1 MSFLKKYSIIFFLIV
16 GKAGAQSSASAVADS
31 LYALGNYSAAIN
43 EYAKVDN
50 EKASLQIARAYEAIG
65 NYKKAV
71 VQYRAT
77 LDKNTKLDIARFEM
91 GKLLLK
97 TKEYDAAL
105 EAFTALISKKD
116 GNPEYYYYLG
126 RVQKSMTDVSEA
138 NNSFRQAIRLD
149 STHLRSIYSLGKY
162 FVLKQEKDSV
172 LKYVNKGLKFYE
184 EDVSLI
190 NLKALA
196 FFNNGQFNQAIPHF
210 ERLLE
215 LGETKPFMYKKLAHG
230 YLSNLET
237 EKAHQTYLQL
247 LNFPDFV
254 ADAYSGFADV
264 FLKEKQLDSA
274 QFYIKRAIEERTV
287 VFDNEYRDL
296 GRIARLQGKT
306 KEALEYYTRAWEEN
320 KSNQYIHYQ
329 VCTLADEY
337 FQDPKTKLRYY
348 ENLLGQY
355 PKLLPFIEE
364 HAKKRVSELKAEI
377 HFASN

>member
-1 MSFLKKYSIIFFLIV
+1 VSFLKKYSIIILLIL
-16 GKAGAQSSASAVADS
+16 GKANAQSSASTIADS

-71 VQYRAT
+71 VQYTAT
-77 LDKNTKLDIARFEM
+77 LDKNPELDIARFEM

-97 TKEYDAAL
+97 TKHYDAAL
-105 EAFTALISKKD
+105 EAFTALISNK
-116 GNPEYYYYLG
+116 GRNPEYFYYIG
-126 RVQKSMTDVSEA
+126 RVQESMADGTGA

-172 LKYVNKGLKFYE
+172 LKYVDKGLEFYE

-196 FFNNGQFNQAIPHF
+196 FFNNGEFRQALPYF
-210 ERLLE
+210 EQLLE
-215 LGETKPFMYKKLAHG
+215 LGEEKPFVYKKLAHC
-230 YLSNLET
+230 YLMHLET
-237 EKAHQTYLQL
+237 EKAYQTYRQL
-247 LNFPDFV
+247 LNFQDFE
-254 ADAYSGFADV
+254 ADAYSGLAEV
-264 FLKEKQLDSA
+264 FLKEQQLDSA
-274 QFYIKRAIEERTV
+274 QFYIKKAIEERTV

-306 KEALEYYTRAWEEN
+306 KEALDYYTRAWEEN
-320 KSNQYIHYQ
+320 KNNQYIHYQ

-337 FQDPKTKLRYY
+337 YKDPKTKLRYY
-348 ENLLGQY
+348 ESLLGQH

-364 HAKKRVSELKAEI
+364 HSKKRVSELKEEI
-377 HFASN
+377 HFAAN